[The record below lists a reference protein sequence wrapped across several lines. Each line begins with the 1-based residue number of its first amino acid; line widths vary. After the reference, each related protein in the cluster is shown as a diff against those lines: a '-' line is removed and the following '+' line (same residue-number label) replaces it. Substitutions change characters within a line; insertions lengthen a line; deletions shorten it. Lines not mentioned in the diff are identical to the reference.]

1 MAVLW
6 PILLV
11 VAAIG
16 ALVAIIWGAVA
27 AYDALTQSEEEAY
40 ERSKQAAEELQKAAD
55 DAKDA
60 ADKLASAFDNYDSAV
75 DKLEECTKGTE
86 EWKKALEDVNEAAL
100 EVIDNLPDDIS
111 AAELDALY
119 DRDKKTGQ
127 ITLNRDEVT
136 KQQEKLNTRA
146 SAAEYAAQM
155 AKVHTT
161 EAKITL
167 DTSNLADDLFGKA
180 SRATYANSDALQE
193 AITKNLDELSGLTD
207 GEFKEK
213 LNALGIKTQYLTDDV
228 LAQYQER
235 VNQLAD
241 STEAAE
247 AKMRLIAAIKVEEL
261 LGDDYDAPTKDVAT
275 NVLADREDKL
285 KDAYLDLMTSDAGS
299 KKATDAAAVLDY
311 KGATGINQ
319 ASRKDNDV
327 YEYILKGLQEYAG
340 LDWKAAE
347 GNSVY
352 GNDANRSFVFRDENG
367 ELTESKSAE
376 WVAETI
382 AAGRALA
389 ELTEAAGNAA
399 ISVEDV
405 SGWLGNLDKNTS
417 EATSSGIKNLI
428 SEGNFNNLSKNE
440 LNAMTTEVG
449 SDPTAITN
457 YLKQAFGGISDDELK
472 VIFGVDTLEEVST
485 KWLDAVAATNDNF
498 AKVLEGLPPVLQQ
511 AFNKIPGIND
521 LSLEAQNAIAGMLF
535 DAVKAGNVED
545 AAGELTS
552 LLTDIM
558 SDPTVNANELSTV
571 LGGIDWQTTNV
582 EELTGILEDAGINT
596 TSFKDRLQ
604 ELIDLMQEGANVGF
618 DAAAEHYGK
627 TSEIANN
634 IKDGEE
640 FISNE
645 DAEYLKAA
653 GINVEEFFVRTADG
667 TWKLLGDAQEFYN
680 VVNNSSLDVFKSN
693 IEALR
698 AEASTLSNLQ
708 NNYSQSSIQEQ
719 GYTTMVNPYNET
731 VVKSIDNDQIQAQL
745 DYIKAVSDIDT
756 SAWEVALET
765 GSLTLDQLK
774 EIQSTVEE
782 NAGAWGNLSD
792 TLEMT
797 TEELYAHYD
806 AVAMS
811 AQSLEEL
818 NQMLEDGEIDAA
830 AYAKAME
837 TVGAAE
843 AEAFG
848 LDPDEFEDL
857 SEMIEESGSAIA
869 GLSDDLRGNER
880 EANDVA
886 KALLR
891 YDKAVGKV
899 VEKSEDW
906 KKALTSGNLQD
917 QAEAIE
923 ELEEAYTDML
933 DIDLGVLSN
942 QFLKNAKNL
951 DLMTKA
957 ANGSEEAYRE
967 LQAIA
972 ARDILTQ
979 VGLDTTLFEQDMAWL
994 QTVLFD
1000 DTAFPDL
1007 EVGASL
1013 DNTDFLNSLT
1023 EMINRTAMTVDQAT
1037 AYLASMGVDAEIVE
1051 EKTTAEDKQEQHGFD
1066 SSLQRNVAYARY
1078 PIRYGEFT
1086 FGTYTAPIVTY
1097 DEIIT
1102 PTLTEE
1108 TATKENTAVALK
1120 VTSANKSSGGN
1131 FKHTNS
1137 SNASGN
1143 NKKPSSGGGG
1153 SKKSEKTPT
1162 PAKKQ
1167 SVSKTSDVTD
1177 RYHTVNEHLDV
1188 MSKAMDK
1195 ASRAADRLWGKD
1207 RLKYLDKQ
1215 NELLEQE
1222 IDLLEAKK
1230 AEAEAYLK
1238 EDEAALRKAAA
1249 DAGYSVALDE
1259 NGVITNYRSIMDS
1272 LASELIAA
1280 ETRMNQFATQ
1290 EEQDAYEETVLEP
1303 LRKKIEEL
1311 EAAIALYEGTLDTL
1325 DDVDAQIEE
1334 KADQIMENNYNKIME
1349 GLQLEITVN
1358 EQDLELLDYYLNKIE
1373 DDFYQMAEAAALM
1386 ADFGGGSQ
1394 LDEYL
1399 DNLTEYEN
1407 AMARLRDEHAAGNI
1421 TDAAYQEGLAE
1432 IRSNIL
1438 DNLESVLELD
1448 KAMSEYYGD
1457 TLAAAGKEIAKFT
1470 DKMEH
1475 QADVLEHFTSMM
1487 EILGKETDYKSM
1499 GIILQGQADVAADEL
1514 EVAKRT
1520 YALYKQE
1527 AEEKKALY
1535 DQAMSQGDHS
1545 AAEIYKKEWEAAEE
1559 ATREAQSEM
1568 LDKTEEWAEAMK
1580 AVVENNLAGIAQTLE
1595 ETLTGGTSFDEMTN
1609 ALERAAS
1616 LQEEY
1621 LTTTNQIYETNKLM
1635 RTAQQEIDKTT
1646 NDVAK
1651 RRLKDFVAETAQ
1663 LQDKNKLS
1671 TYELEIQQ
1679 AKYDLLLAEIAL
1691 EEAQNAKSTVRL
1703 QRDAEGNFGYV
1714 YTADQDQVAK
1724 AQQELED
1731 AQNSLYNIALEG
1743 ANNYTEKY
1751 AETLQEMYDTL
1762 TSIQEAWL
1770 NGEIAT
1776 QEEYDRQMLAAQEYY
1791 YQQLQD
1797 FSELYTVAVTT
1808 DNRVVRDAWS
1818 SGFSDMIYK
1827 TNDWQAAVG
1836 LYAEQAK
1843 GYLVD
1848 WYAQVAEISNQT
1860 GLDNIA
1866 AKVDAVTQETE
1877 ELRDTLLGTDGKDGV
1892 IKAIEDELNAVSNLT
1907 GEYAN
1912 LREEIQALIAD
1923 YEDLMKTV
1931 NNAQN
1936 QQASDSQKNDT
1947 GNGDTSGSGSS
1958 NSGNNSSGSGQGN
1971 SSTSGGGSTG
1981 SSPSSG
1987 QPSLAVGQN
1996 VTIKQSAT
2004 HFSRDGGNGTRMRS
2018 FVPGSTYTVMDSDD
2032 DEVMVGRNGVVT
2044 GWVRKTDIVGFNTGG
2059 YTGEWGPYGK
2069 LAILDEK
2076 ELVLN
2081 ENDTANFL
2089 ASIEVLERILEMI
2102 DLQAAS
2108 TQLGGL
2114 LTTPNYGGSTQE
2126 ILEQNVHIEASF
2138 PAVTDRNE
2146 IEEAFN
2152 TLVNRASQYANR
2164 K

>member
-1 MAVLW
+1 M
-6 PILLV
+6 
-11 VAAIG
+11 
-16 ALVAIIWGAVA
+16 
-27 AYDALTQSEEEAY
+27 
-40 ERSKQAAEELQKAAD
+40 
-55 DAKDA
+55 
-60 ADKLASAFDNYDSAV
+60 
-75 DKLEECTKGTE
+75 
-86 EWKKALEDVNEAAL
+86 
-100 EVIDNLPDDIS
+100 
-111 AAELDALY
+111 
-119 DRDKKTGQ
+119 
-127 ITLNRDEVT
+127 
-136 KQQEKLNTRA
+136 
-146 SAAEYAAQM
+146 
-155 AKVHTT
+155 
-161 EAKITL
+161 
-167 DTSNLADDLFGKA
+167 
-180 SRATYANSDALQE
+180 
-193 AITKNLDELSGLTD
+193 
-207 GEFKEK
+207 
-213 LNALGIKTQYLTDDV
+213 
-228 LAQYQER
+228 
-235 VNQLAD
+235 
-241 STEAAE
+241 
-247 AKMRLIAAIKVEEL
+247 
-261 LGDDYDAPTKDVAT
+261 
-275 NVLADREDKL
+275 
-285 KDAYLDLMTSDAGS
+285 
-299 KKATDAAAVLDY
+299 
-311 KGATGINQ
+311 
-319 ASRKDNDV
+319 
-327 YEYILKGLQEYAG
+327 
-340 LDWKAAE
+340 
-347 GNSVY
+347 
-352 GNDANRSFVFRDENG
+352 
-367 ELTESKSAE
+367 
-376 WVAETI
+376 
-382 AAGRALA
+382 
-389 ELTEAAGNAA
+389 
-399 ISVEDV
+399 
-405 SGWLGNLDKNTS
+405 
-417 EATSSGIKNLI
+417 
-428 SEGNFNNLSKNE
+428 
-440 LNAMTTEVG
+440 
-449 SDPTAITN
+449 
-457 YLKQAFGGISDDELK
+457 
-472 VIFGVDTLEEVST
+472 
-485 KWLDAVAATNDNF
+485 
-498 AKVLEGLPPVLQQ
+498 
-511 AFNKIPGIND
+511 
-521 LSLEAQNAIAGMLF
+521 
-535 DAVKAGNVED
+535 
-545 AAGELTS
+545 
-552 LLTDIM
+552 
-558 SDPTVNANELSTV
+558 
-571 LGGIDWQTTNV
+571 
-582 EELTGILEDAGINT
+582 
-596 TSFKDRLQ
+596 
-604 ELIDLMQEGANVGF
+604 
-618 DAAAEHYGK
+618 
-627 TSEIANN
+627 
-634 IKDGEE
+634 
-640 FISNE
+640 
-645 DAEYLKAA
+645 
-653 GINVEEFFVRTADG
+653 
-667 TWKLLGDAQEFYN
+667 
-680 VVNNSSLDVFKSN
+680 
-693 IEALR
+693 
-698 AEASTLSNLQ
+698 
-708 NNYSQSSIQEQ
+708 
-719 GYTTMVNPYNET
+719 
-731 VVKSIDNDQIQAQL
+731 
-745 DYIKAVSDIDT
+745 
-756 SAWEVALET
+756 
-765 GSLTLDQLK
+765 TLDQLK
-774 EIQSTVEE
+774 DIQSTVEE
-782 NAGAWGNLSD
+782 NAGAWGNLSN

-806 AVAMS
+806 AIAMS
-811 AQSLEEL
+811 AQSVEEL
-818 NQMLEDGEIDAA
+818 NQMLENGEIDLE
-830 AYAKAME
+830 AYAKAIE

-869 GLSDDLRGNER
+869 GLSDDLKGNER

-933 DIDLGVLSN
+933 DIDLGVLSKD
-942 QFLKNAKNL
+942 FLKNAKNL
-951 DLMTKA
+951 DLMTRA

-994 QTVLFD
+994 QSVLVD
-1000 DTAFPDL
+1000 DVAFPDL
-1007 EVGASL
+1007 EIGA
-1013 DNTDFLNSLT
+1013 DLNSEPFLAKLT

-1051 EKTTAEDKQEQHGFD
+1051 EKTTAEDKQQQHGFD

-1086 FGTYTAPIVTY
+1086 FGTYTAPIITY
-1097 DEIIT
+1097 DEVIT

-1108 TATKENTAVALK
+1108 TSTKENTAVALK

-1143 NKKPSSGGGG
+1143 NKKPSSSGGG

-1162 PAKKQ
+1162 PAKQQ
-1167 SVSKTSDVTD
+1167 SVSKTSDITD

-1238 EDEAALRKAAA
+1238 EDETALRKAAA
-1249 DAGYSVALDE
+1249 DAGYSVAIDE

-1272 LASELIAA
+1272 LANELIAA
-1280 ETRMNQFATQ
+1280 ETRMNEFATQ
-1290 EEQDAYEETVLEP
+1290 EEQEAYEETVLEP

-1311 EAAIALYEGTLDTL
+1311 EAAIALYEETLDTI
-1325 DDVDAQIEE
+1325 DDAEAEMEE
-1334 KADQIMENNYNKIME
+1334 KTDQIMENNYNKIME

-1399 DNLTEYEN
+1399 DNLSEYEN
-1407 AMARLRDEHAAGNI
+1407 AMAQLRDDHDAGKI
-1421 TDAAYQEGLAE
+1421 TDAAFQEGLAE
-1432 IRSNIL
+1432 IRSSIL

-1457 TLAAAGKEIAKFT
+1457 TLAAAGEEIAKFT

-1475 QADVLEHFTSMM
+1475 QADVLEHFASMM

-1866 AKVDAVTQETE
+1866 AKVDAVTAETE
-1877 ELRDTLLGTDGKDGV
+1877 ELRDTLLGTDGKEGV

-1947 GNGDTSGSGSS
+1947 GSGDTSGSGSS
-1958 NSGNNSSGSGQGN
+1958 NSDNNSSGSGQGN

-1987 QPSLAVGQN
+1987 QPSLSVGQN